1 MKKKII
7 VSALALAI
15 GTGLAGSVTSTIA
28 WYQYSTRT
36 NAALVG
42 VAGGVKGNLKM
53 RIKKDGQADNEGW
66 VTKILKEDMNA
77 YLANKNS
84 GTEIVPITS
93 GNMAKDAALPDFF
106 YCNPI
111 YMHAQQSSWKQAIA
125 KNYVSI
131 PLEIKFVEE
140 DSEGTEKNLAKDVY
154 LSDLYLEKDSTSETA
169 GDISSALR
177 LHVASFSQLTP
188 ASKSFHL
195 ISKNGG
201 TTATCGQ
208 LDLNGDGEDDV
219 TYAQA
224 GDKYGFTSGGETTP
238 VMYGGTSSSQ
248 TCYSATVEAPSE
260 GISPVLADLNNGVKD
275 SSRLLGRTLT
285 DEDAGK
291 YLEVDVTIW
300 VEGWAKLPEGNN
312 AKAIWDI
319 TEFGK
324 SKFDVGFEFEADV
337 QQSKTNNIDYALAK
351 PRAILHVALRV

>member
-53 RIKKDGQADNEGW
+53 RIKKADQADNVGW
-66 VTKILKEDMNA
+66 TNKILKEDMA
-77 YLANKNS
+77 TYLAAENS
-84 GTEIVPITS
+84 GTDIVPITS

-111 YMHAQQSSWKQAIA
+111 YGHAQQTSWKQA
-125 KNYVSI
+125 KTENYISI

-140 DSEGTEKNLAKDVY
+140 DSEGTERNLAKDVY
-154 LSDLYLEKDSTSETA
+154 LSDLYLEKDASSETD

-177 LHVASFSQLTP
+177 IHVASWSQLTP
-188 ASKSFHL
+188 ATKKYHL
-195 ISKNGG
+195 VSKNGG
-201 TTATCGQ
+201 TTVTCGK
-208 LDLNGDGEDDV
+208 LDLDGDGNDDV
-219 TYAQA
+219 TYEQA

-238 VMYGGTSSSQ
+238 ILYGDTNSEQES
-248 TCYSATVEAPSE
+248 YSATVDAPSE
-260 GISPVLADLNNGVKD
+260 GISPVLADIENGKKGN
-275 SSRLLGRTLT
+275 SKLLGTTLT
-285 DEDAGK
+285 DENAGK
-291 YLEVDVTIW
+291 YLEVHLTIW
-300 VEGWAKLPEGNN
+300 VEGWSKLPEGNN

-324 SKFDVGFEFEADV
+324 SKFDVGFEFEADM
-337 QQSKTNNIDYALAK
+337 
-351 PRAILHVALRV
+351 